1 MGLEI
6 AEQLGWRFPDAI
18 IYPTGGGTGLI
29 GMWKAFQELVTA
41 GWIEDGTRLPRMISA
56 QASGCAPI
64 VRAFHAGE
72 ARAIPWADPRTHA
85 SGLRVPA
92 PLGDRLILSAIRES
106 GGDAEAADED
116 EIRNATT
123 EITRKTG
130 VDASPEGG
138 CALAVC
144 RRLMAAGR
152 LSQDAE
158 IVLFNTGAGASYR
171 A

>member
-1 MGLEI
+1 
-6 AEQLGWRFPDAI
+6 
-18 IYPTGGGTGLI
+18 
-29 GMWKAFQELVTA
+29 
-41 GWIEDGTRLPRMISA
+41 
-56 QASGCAPI
+56 
-64 VRAFHAGE
+64 
-72 ARAIPWADPRTHA
+72 
-85 SGLRVPA
+85 VPA

-123 EITRKTG
+123 EITRTTG

-152 LSQDAE
+152 LSRDAE